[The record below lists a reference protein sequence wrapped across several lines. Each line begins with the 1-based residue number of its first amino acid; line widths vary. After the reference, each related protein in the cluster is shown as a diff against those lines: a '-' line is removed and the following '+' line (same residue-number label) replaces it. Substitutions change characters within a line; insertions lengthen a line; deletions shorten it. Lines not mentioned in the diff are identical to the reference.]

1 VKRTDQDGFA
11 LVTTLWFVALLAL
24 VAVIVEGWVSTSL
37 DRALALKARAAAHV
51 ELTSVGNSLA
61 FVMLN
66 GGLSPRGLELV
77 PPPVPAAGSAQPATS
92 GAALMPDTP
101 FIALDGRPYRIG
113 NVVVRLQDEGGLYD
127 LSHPNR
133 QTLNRLLKSYGT
145 PDTDNLY
152 AALLDYLGKSPDLR
166 ADPARDSEYSSA
178 GLPPPRRAPLLT
190 PWELS
195 RVLGWQRISPLRSGP
210 DPLSQMVT
218 IGPIGGLN
226 LNTAP
231 ARVLTAITGM
241 DEEAA
246 ARLVAERVGHP
257 ITNALDIASTLEQ
270 PPSEDQPLFVMPS
283 NIIRLTATVVGD
295 PLLHSMAI
303 RLTPSGPAPY
313 RIDFVVDLPQNA
325 ATRGPARAEPLP
337 ELPQAPSQ

>member
-1 VKRTDQDGFA
+1 VTRTNQDGFA

-24 VAVIVEGWVSTSL
+24 VAVIVEGWISTSL
-37 DRALALKARAAAHV
+37 DRAFALKARLAVHA
-51 ELTSVGNSLA
+51 ELTSVGNRLA

-66 GGLSPRGLELV
+66 SGFSPRGLELV
-77 PPPVPAAGSAQPATS
+77 PPDPAEAPRQPATP
-92 GAALMPDTP
+92 GAALMPETP

-113 NVVVRLQDEGGLYD
+113 DVVVRLQDEGGLYD
-127 LSHPNR
+127 LSNPNR
-133 QTLNRLLKSYGT
+133 QTLSRLIKSYGT
-145 PDTDNLY
+145 LGTDNLY
-152 AALLDYLGKSPDLR
+152 AALLDYLGKSADLR
-166 ADPARDSEYSSA
+166 ADPARDTEYSSA

-210 DPLSQMVT
+210 EPLPRMVT
-218 IGPIGGLN
+218 IGPVGGLN

-231 ARVLTAITGM
+231 ARVLVAITGM

-246 ARLVAERVGHP
+246 ARIIAERARHP
-257 ITNALDIASTLEQ
+257 ITNALDITSALEQ

-283 NIIRLTATVVGD
+283 NIIRLTATVAGD
-295 PLLHSMAI
+295 PLLHSIAI

-313 RIDFVVDLPQNA
+313 RIDYAVDLPSNA
-325 ATRGPARAEPLP
+325 ATRFPLRVEPLP
-337 ELPQAPSQ
+337 ELPPTRPQ